1 VSDHAIPDRDRDSV
15 WDPGVIESFSLD
27 ALEFGVFR
35 ELVGRYV
42 SSDLG
47 RAALDRVFP
56 ETRREPLEERHR
68 LIAEAMEYLRKNAVG
83 FSGISRFPGAM
94 ARLAAPGSTLD
105 IPEIEA
111 IEDFVSQVAGLAGRW
126 KAPDGPHPRLRSMA
140 RRLPDL
146 GRLGALIRKA
156 VRGGEVDEN
165 YSPALKRIRRESDR
179 ARERINRKFEAII
192 RDERLAGQLQEQ
204 FVTERNGRF
213 VVPVRMDQKGRVNG
227 IVHGTSSSGA
237 TVFMEP
243 LDTLEMNND
252 LVRLRAEEEHEV
264 RRILAEVTD
273 RLRESFGD
281 LEAAAVVLADLELVF
296 GIARFGCEFDCATP
310 RFSDGAI
317 AIRRGRHPLL
327 ESRFQGRRLD
337 VVPLTIILDSDQ
349 RTLVIS
355 GPNAGGKT
363 VVLKTIGL
371 FAIMAQCGIPVPA
384 SEAVLPVFDRILADI
399 GDRQSIANQLSTF
412 SAHVLSIS
420 RMIRVVTPSSLIL
433 LDEIGSSTEPNE
445 GAALGVAVLEHFRR
459 AGARTVATTHYNRLK
474 VYAETTGSVR
484 NAAMEFNEETLE
496 PTYRLIDGL
505 AGQSSGLRI
514 AERLDLPSGL
524 IDVARRALDRSE
536 LDAARYVEELKGR
549 VAELEAEKRRLEDEK
564 ESFEA
569 WKRETARS
577 LVDDRRRQAERAEAH
592 LKEAVAEIRRQAADE
607 LKQLGSGAGTR
618 FKRKLERV
626 EAEAGARLR
635 REARPLP
642 SPAALQPE
650 PVARREVRVG
660 MRVRV
665 GSLGVTGSVLALG
678 PGGAEIVV
686 GHMKMR
692 RGLEDL
698 EPLDDPEVRLP
709 PNVTVQMADKSLES
723 NELRLIGKTAVE
735 ARDELDKFL
744 DDAFLSRFAVVR
756 VVHGHG
762 MGVLRKTVREMLESH
777 PHVERFEAAPPRE
790 GGDGATLAY
799 IRD

>member
-1 VSDHAIPDRDRDSV
+1 
-15 WDPGVIESFSLD
+15 
-27 ALEFGVFR
+27 
-35 ELVGRYV
+35 
-42 SSDLG
+42 
-47 RAALDRVFP
+47 
-56 ETRREPLEERHR
+56 
-68 LIAEAMEYLRKNAVG
+68 
-83 FSGISRFPGAM
+83 
-94 ARLAAPGSTLD
+94 
-105 IPEIEA
+105 
-111 IEDFVSQVAGLAGRW
+111 
-126 KAPDGPHPRLRSMA
+126 MA

-165 YSPALKRIRRESDR
+165 YSPALRRIRREWDR

>member
-1 VSDHAIPDRDRDSV
+1 
-15 WDPGVIESFSLD
+15 
-27 ALEFGVFR
+27 
-35 ELVGRYV
+35 
-42 SSDLG
+42 
-47 RAALDRVFP
+47 
-56 ETRREPLEERHR
+56 
-68 LIAEAMEYLRKNAVG
+68 MEYLRKNAVG

>member
-1 VSDHAIPDRDRDSV
+1 
-15 WDPGVIESFSLD
+15 
-27 ALEFGVFR
+27 
-35 ELVGRYV
+35 
-42 SSDLG
+42 
-47 RAALDRVFP
+47 
-56 ETRREPLEERHR
+56 
-68 LIAEAMEYLRKNAVG
+68 
-83 FSGISRFPGAM
+83 
-94 ARLAAPGSTLD
+94 
-105 IPEIEA
+105 
-111 IEDFVSQVAGLAGRW
+111 
-126 KAPDGPHPRLRSMA
+126 
-140 RRLPDL
+140 
-146 GRLGALIRKA
+146 
-156 VRGGEVDEN
+156 
-165 YSPALKRIRRESDR
+165 
-179 ARERINRKFEAII
+179 
-192 RDERLAGQLQEQ
+192 
-204 FVTERNGRF
+204 
-213 VVPVRMDQKGRVNG
+213 
-227 IVHGTSSSGA
+227 
-237 TVFMEP
+237 
-243 LDTLEMNND
+243 
-252 LVRLRAEEEHEV
+252 
-264 RRILAEVTD
+264 
-273 RLRESFGD
+273 
-281 LEAAAVVLADLELVF
+281 
-296 GIARFGCEFDCATP
+296 
-310 RFSDGAI
+310 
-317 AIRRGRHPLL
+317 
-327 ESRFQGRRLD
+327 
-337 VVPLTIILDSDQ
+337 
-349 RTLVIS
+349 
-355 GPNAGGKT
+355 
-363 VVLKTIGL
+363 
-371 FAIMAQCGIPVPA
+371 VPA